1 MSLPERIPS
10 NNLKILGKIIE
21 DKKRAAASSTTALD
35 FSKTYIARI
44 LEVCTVPGTKKL
56 LEIETETKGV
66 YFVYKIGLMASI
78 GTDGTDGTDYTPGAT
93 VPEGHSLAPAQRY
106 KYILPDAWTAEGL
119 KNLHKGTGMD
129 AESYRNLALS
139 LKPEALFLKSQ
150 PSPMDAPKW
159 GDDVI
164 VMHDNVEGRYYIT
177 SVAGRSKTS
186 KTGGN
191 EPSTTDVTTAS
202 NAFDPCDPKKK
213 KEAKKET
220 PPTAKNKPTTNG
232 TKVKASVQC
241 LDRKGMTNEEY
252 YQAEIKVFH
261 KRYMDQLASIP
272 NQGALHP
279 ESLPSQLDL
288 ATMNQFEILER
299 FDVAIAEY
307 VQIYDAEYKKKVKEA
322 QYRKTLPN
330 C

>member
-21 DKKRAAASSTTALD
+21 DKKRAAASSTSALD
-35 FSKTYIARI
+35 FSKTYTARI
-44 LEVCTVPGTKKL
+44 IEVCTVPGKKKP
-56 LEIETETKGV
+56 LEIETENKGV
-66 YFVYKIGLMASI
+66 YFVYKIDLMANI
-78 GTDGTDGTDYTPGAT
+78 ATGGTDYTPGAT
-93 VPEGHSLAPAQRY
+93 IPEGHSPAAAQRY
-106 KYILPDAWTAEGL
+106 KTILPDARTAQGL
-119 KNLHKGTGMD
+119 KNLHKDAGID
-129 AESYRNLALS
+129 AESYKNLVFS

-150 PSPMDAPKW
+150 PSPMDTPSW

-177 SVAGRSKTS
+177 SVTGRSKTS

-220 PPTAKNKPTTNG
+220 PTTAKNKPTTNG

-241 LDRKGMTNEEY
+241 LDRRGMTREEY

-322 QYRKTLPN
+322 QYRKTLPD